1 MHTNSRPQR
10 LKELLASTIVLL
22 TGLSFVATATATV
35 KRKPSRPAPEGWQ
48 LAGDAVNG
56 KLIYKQYCQKCHG
69 KRGNGQGTMAKD
81 LEIKPRDF
89 TDEEVMRE
97 RSDWEI
103 YLGIK
108 EGGAPVGLSE
118 QMTAWED
125 TLTEDEMLDVATFV
139 RQFVKTKAI
148 GDDQ

>member
-1 MHTNSRPQR
+1 MHRNSRLRR
-10 LKELLASTIVLL
+10 LEDLLVGIIVVL
-22 TGLSFVATATATV
+22 TGFSFVAAAAASGE
-35 KRKPSRPAPEGWQ
+35 RKPSRPAPEGWE
-48 LAGDAVNG
+48 LAGDLDNG

-81 LEIKPRDF
+81 LEIKPRNF

-97 RSDWEI
+97 RSDWQI

-125 TLTEDEMLDVATFV
+125 TLTEDEMLDVATFI
-139 RQFVKTKAI
+139 RQFVQTEAT
-148 GDDQ
+148 GDH